1 MHAVKGGGGHKEL
14 VTHHTDY
21 LHSPKGRAK
30 VVLKEK
36 KGNGVLTFYTTVS
49 TREIPLNA
57 YLGSGACREAGVA
70 TGNP

>member
-1 MHAVKGGGGHKEL
+1 MHAVKGEGGPKGL
-14 VTHHTDY
+14 ATHHTDY

-57 YLGSGACREAGVA
+57 YLGSGAWREAGVA